1 MKKYFYKLLARYVG
15 LYVLPHN
22 TVIEI
27 DPSTDLLIRDFP
39 QGLVAFRDT
48 SIVSDSARFPHRV
61 DTASIKQR
69 APNYLLLNGLIH
81 YERDIQDLLHQLYRW
96 CDPRTRIIIIYYS
109 SLWKTLMSLASKF
122 GWRRMTSEMNWLSHE
137 DVDNLLTLEN
147 FEVIRRD
154 SKILLPIYIPFI
166 GTIINRY
173 LAPLPIFRA
182 FSLVN
187 IVVARPLMERQKAWR
202 PSVSIVV
209 PARNEAGNIESI
221 VQRVP
226 RMGPNDELIFV
237 EGGSQD
243 DTWRV
248 IRDIHG
254 RYRAQR
260 DIAITQQDGTG
271 KADAVRKGFS
281 LARNEILMILD
292 ADLTVSPEDLVKF
305 YDAIVSGKGEFIN
318 GSRLVYPM
326 EKTAMRFANLLG
338 NKFFATAFS
347 FVLGQ
352 RFKDTLCGT
361 KVISRENYACL
372 AQNRSY
378 FGEFDSFGDFDL
390 IFGASRMCLRF
401 VEVPINYHGRLYG
414 KTNISRWRHG
424 FLLLVMLLF
433 ASRKIKFI

>member
-1 MKKYFYKLLARYVG
+1 MKKYFYKLLARYIG

-39 QGLVAFRDT
+39 QGSVAFRDP
-48 SIVSDSARFPHRV
+48 SIVANSAEFPHRV
-61 DTASIKQR
+61 DMTSIKQH
-69 APNYLLLNGLIH
+69 APNYLLLNGLVH
-81 YERDIQDLLHQLYRW
+81 YERDIQGLLRQLYRS
-96 CDPRTRIIIIYYS
+96 CDSRTRIIIIYYS
-109 SLWKTLMSLASKF
+109 SLWKALMNLASKL
-122 GWRRMTSEMNWLSHE
+122 GWRRRTSELNWLSHE

-154 SKILLPIYIPFI
+154 SKVLLPIYVPLI
-166 GTIINRY
+166 GAIINRY
-173 LAPLPIFRA
+173 LAPLPFFRA
-182 FSLVN
+182 FSLAN
-187 IVVARPLMERQKAWR
+187 ILVARPLIERQKTWR
-202 PSVSIVV
+202 PSVSVVV

-221 VQRVP
+221 VKRIP
-226 RMGPNDELIFV
+226 RMGPDDELIFV

-243 DTWRV
+243 DTWKV
-248 IRDIHG
+248 IRDIHD
-254 RYRAQR
+254 RYRTQR
-260 DIAITQQDGTG
+260 NMVIAQQDGIG
-271 KADAVRKGFS
+271 KADAVRKGFH
-281 LARNEILMILD
+281 LARNDILMILD

-326 EKTAMRFANLLG
+326 EKRAMRFANLLG

-361 KVISRENYACL
+361 KVISRENYEWL
-372 AQNRSY
+372 ARNRSY

-390 IFGASRMCLRF
+390 IFGASRMCLKF
-401 VEVPINYHGRLYG
+401 IEVPINYRERAYG

-424 FLLLVMLLF
+424 FLLLIMLLF